1 MTDRKILPDTDTV
14 RTLLRPRVARFR
26 RKYWIKAATMSG
38 PVIRQANQ
46 RGIIALTFTA

>member
-1 MTDRKILPDTDTV
+1 MTVRKILPDTDTV
-14 RTLLRPRVARFR
+14 RTLLHPRVARFR
-26 RKYWIKAATMSG
+26 RKYQIIMAAMSG